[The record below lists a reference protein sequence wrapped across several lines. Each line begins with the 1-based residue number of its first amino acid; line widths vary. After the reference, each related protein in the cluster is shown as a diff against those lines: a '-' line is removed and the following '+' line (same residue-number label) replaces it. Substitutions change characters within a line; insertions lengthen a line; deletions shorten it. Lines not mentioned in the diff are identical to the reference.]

1 MTVNPTNPLCYW
13 DWMTFGE
20 GVGTVW
26 EDPSAGLED
35 PEDPDC
41 GEDAEWEW
49 DL

>member
-1 MTVNPTNPLCYW
+1 MWTS
-13 DWMTFGE
+13 FGE

-26 EDPSAGLED
+26 EDPDAGIED